1 MNILNIFYN
10 NIINEARNGDIDSF
24 FHFNILFRTE
34 IVEKNIILDTKS
46 DFDNLLVPTLK
57 ISRKE
62 EFDRLLIEYVTL
74 AMDFYSDDNF
84 PSEILNNKMYDEEK
98 RICKEKMIIA
108 SLFANFSIEDFNNP
122 CEYLKRRID
131 FFKNTCEKDID
142 IGYSNILK
150 GELSARIEKDKIYN
164 ECPYQF
170 SISAK
175 DEQDVNYIFPSIK
188 FGISEDKVYIYAI
201 QNGKDKDNSKRINR
215 ALYKIGEGFDSAVD
229 NFDIFGSGNLKDVT
243 SSFLVALNIFIAYMY
258 STGIKKIV
266 VPSIL
271 IERWNAKELA
281 NNKKKNFGIINEDK
295 FKEKEEEHEDIQR
308 NLTEKLLRTFLRLK
322 AHYSN
327 IDILNYPMEDDT
339 SLQLEVENME
349 NCNNSLLEETSNL
362 VFEQSKKIL
371 RWNLK

>member
-46 DFDNLLVPTLK
+46 DFNNLLVPTLK

-62 EFDRLLIEYVTL
+62 EFDRLSIEYVTL

-175 DEQDVNYIFPSIK
+175 DEQDISYIFPSIK
-188 FGISEDKVYIYAI
+188 FGLSEDKVYIYAI

-215 ALYKIGEGFDSAVD
+215 ALYKTGEGFDSAVD

-371 RWNLK
+371 R

>member
-175 DEQDVNYIFPSIK
+175 DEQDISYIFPSIK

-215 ALYKIGEGFDSAVD
+215 ALYKTGEGFDSAVD